1 MSGKRIRRKDL
12 RQPDEFME
20 VTGRVWQWL
29 VANQRNVYA
38 AAIAVAVLV
47 AGLAGMRSYQNSRLQ
62 AASNAFRRATTLLAD
77 GNDAAAIEAL
87 DEVAPVANYGAL
99 AGLYR
104 GYAALDTDDAPG
116 AVTAF
121 EEVAGQ
127 VRLPVYLRQEAL
139 YNLAFAQSQA
149 GNADDALSSYVAAGE
164 LPGPFRV
171 DALLNAGELSR
182 AAGRE
187 DAAREFYERAVND
200 AQADGSTQDDL
211 RRVAERRLVALGV
224 GTP

>member
-1 MSGKRIRRKDL
+1 MSTKRLRRKDL

-29 VANQRNVYA
+29 IANQRSVYA
-38 AAIAVAVLV
+38 AAAVVAVVV
-47 AGLAGMRSYQNSRLQ
+47 AGVAGMRGYQNSRLQ
-62 AASNAFRRATTLLAD
+62 GASNAFRRATTLLAD
-77 GNDAAAIEAL
+77 GDDTAAIQAL
-87 DEVAPVANYGAL
+87 DGVAPVANYGAL
-99 AGLYR
+99 AELYR

-116 AVTAF
+116 AAAAF
-121 EEVAGQ
+121 EGVAGHAS
-127 VRLPVYLRQEAL
+127 LPAYLRQEAL
-139 YNLAFAQSQA
+139 YNLAFAQSLA
-149 GNADDALSSYVAAGE
+149 GNTDEALSSYVAAGE

-182 AAGRE
+182 AEGRE
-187 DAAREFYERAVND
+187 DAAREFFERAVND

-211 RRVAERRLVALGV
+211 RRVAERRLAALGV